1 MAEPQDQS
9 TVKLVDSKISM
20 KPECTNKLMH
30 AGQEMPSKIV
40 TGAQKKIDGFRSLKA
55 EINNDLSRINKTL
68 DRVR

>member
-1 MAEPQDQS
+1 
-9 TVKLVDSKISM
+9 M
-20 KPECTNKLMH
+20 KAECTNKLMQ